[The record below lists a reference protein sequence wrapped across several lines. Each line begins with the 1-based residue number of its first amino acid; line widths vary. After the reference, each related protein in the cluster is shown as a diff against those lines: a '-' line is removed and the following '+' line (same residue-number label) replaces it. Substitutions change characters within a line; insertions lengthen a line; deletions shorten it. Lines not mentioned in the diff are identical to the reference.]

1 MNHGGFIFSVHVHPG
16 ARRPAVGGSH
26 GDRLVVR
33 VRARAVDGAANE
45 EVLSALARA
54 LEVPRRD
61 VAFVRISRSR
71 DKLVAVRDTAQVR
84 SRHQQLVKTPVP
96 GDAEN

>member
-1 MNHGGFIFSVHVHPG
+1 MNHGDFIFSVHVRPG
-16 ARRPAVGGSH
+16 ARRPGVGGSH

-45 EVLSALARA
+45 EVLSALALA
-54 LEVPRRD
+54 LGVPRRD
-61 VAFVRISRSR
+61 VGFVRISRSR
-71 DKLVAVRDTAQVR
+71 DKLVAVRDTARVR
-84 SRHQQLVKTPVP
+84 SRHRQLVETLVP